1 MTSGTV
7 QFLSCGLPD
16 HRGGQPVKPEP
27 RRRQRYPLERP
38 HAGAGPDRAPRT
50 APAQTG
56 SVRTAGQ
63 AADLSIAD
71 ASDTFRPAPRST
83 AHRFRALLLSEGIP
97 KFIHACGQTE
107 FTCVDAGIRA
117 VHTCE
122 SPRRNRVAPLRRDG
136 RVGRRRVAR
145 PRSSVSPGRLGR
157 RIRGPPDR
165 AREGAARAVPE
176 TAVPHAAHSGRRS
189 RRLVS
194 PYRDM
199 RSRSPGKRSY
209 L

>member
-1 MTSGTV
+1 M

-83 AHRFRALLLSEGIP
+83 AHRLRALLLSEGIP

-107 FTCVDAGIRA
+107 FTCVDDGIRA

-145 PRSSVSPGRLGR
+145 PPRSANSRPARPRSGR
-157 RIRGPPDR
+157 RRSRGPGNRGRTQLTRGGAPVDSSRPTATCAADR
-165 AREGAARAVPE
+165 RGSAPTCSR
-176 TAVPHAAHSGRRS
+176 RRS
-189 RRLVS
+189 RRRPS
-194 PYRDM
+194 GR
-199 RSRSPGKRSY
+199 
-209 L
+209 